1 MDKKLGKTTN
11 LCVEI
16 MNSKRQVM
24 GKFTWSRGTNS
35 RLPFDINVMLNLS
48 GVTFTANGKGQIQVE
63 NSQKRSDKIKTS
75 QLKTILMDTPGVIA
89 V

>member
-1 MDKKLGKTTN
+1 MDKKFGKTTN

-24 GKFTWSRGTNS
+24 GETWSRGTNS

-48 GVTFTANGKGQIQVE
+48 RVTFTNGKGQIQVE
-63 NSQKRSDKIKTS
+63 NSQNRK
-75 QLKTILMDTPGVIA
+75 
-89 V
+89 